1 MEVSTT
7 VIIII
12 GFLIYMGLYWT
23 YGKKIE
29 KDVVKADDNNAPPSQ
44 RLYDG
49 VDYVPAHKAVLFG
62 HHGSSIAGGG
72 PLVGPAMAMVWGWLP
87 RLLWVW
93 FGNVLIGSIHDYL
106 ALMASVRYD
115 AKSVQFVATDLISKR
130 TGKSF
135 YWIVFFLL
143 ILVVAAFANV
153 IGSMFARTPS
163 IGSASTFMTIAAI
176 MLGVLIY

>member
-29 KDVVKADDNNAPPSQ
+29 KDVVKADDKNAPPSQ

-62 HHGSSIAGGG
+62 HHFSSIAGAG

-87 RLLWVW
+87 GLLWVW
-93 FGNVLIGSIHDYL
+93 FGNVLIGR
-106 ALMASVRYD
+106 ASCRERV
-115 AKSVQFVATDLISKR
+115 
-130 TGKSF
+130 
-135 YWIVFFLL
+135 
-143 ILVVAAFANV
+143 
-153 IGSMFARTPS
+153 
-163 IGSASTFMTIAAI
+163 
-176 MLGVLIY
+176 

>member
-62 HHGSSIAGGG
+62 HHFSSIAGAG
-72 PLVGPAMAMVWGWLP
+72 PLVGPAMAMVWGW
-87 RLLWVW
+87 R
-93 FGNVLIGSIHDYL
+93 S
-106 ALMASVRYD
+106 ATAS
-115 AKSVQFVATDLISKR
+115 
-130 TGKSF
+130 
-135 YWIVFFLL
+135 
-143 ILVVAAFANV
+143 
-153 IGSMFARTPS
+153 
-163 IGSASTFMTIAAI
+163 
-176 MLGVLIY
+176 